1 MGIAKAHTEHKESG
15 KLHRRGSIMF
25 EQLKKVRPKKQY
37 DRPNPEL
44 ETAISDVKR
53 NFPYLFWK
61 EHELHTRRFYDQPAH
76 PVPYAGFVSAYKPM
90 VPGKAGPRNSKQ
102 GK

>member
-1 MGIAKAHTEHKESG
+1 
-15 KLHRRGSIMF
+15 MF
-25 EQLKKVRPKKQY
+25 EQLKKVRPTKQY

-44 ETAISDVKR
+44 EKAISDVKR
-53 NFPYLFWK
+53 NFPHLFWK
-61 EHELHTRRFYDQPAH
+61 EYELHKRRFYNQPAH

-90 VPGKAGPRNSKQ
+90 VPAASRPRNSKQ

>member
-1 MGIAKAHTEHKESG
+1 
-15 KLHRRGSIMF
+15 MF
-25 EQLKKVRPKKQY
+25 EQLKKVKRKKQY

-76 PVPYAGFVSAYKPM
+76 PVPYAGYVHAYKPIAASRSAKP
-90 VPGKAGPRNSKQ
+90 VKKGA
-102 GK
+102 